1 MVRDSVKI
9 TIEAA
14 AERLRLSARPAI
26 GIVTEVIEVSLTPN
40 DAASTPLASFPNIE
54 INESSR
60 GRSKM
65 DFFA

>member
-14 AERLRLSARPAI
+14 AERFRLSARPAI
-26 GIVTEVIEVSLTPN
+26 GIVTEVMEASLTPI
-40 DAASTPLASFPNIE
+40 DAASTPLASLPKME
-54 INESSR
+54 IYDSSR
-60 GRSKM
+60 GRSVI